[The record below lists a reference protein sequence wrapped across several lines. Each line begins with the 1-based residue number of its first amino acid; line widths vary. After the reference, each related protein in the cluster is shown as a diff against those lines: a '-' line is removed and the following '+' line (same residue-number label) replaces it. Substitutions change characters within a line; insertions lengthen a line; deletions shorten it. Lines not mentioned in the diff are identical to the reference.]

1 MEIQSVVKKQREY
14 FKSGATLKVGF
25 RIEALKKLY
34 TTVKKYESEIS
45 EALKQDL
52 GKNSKFLLL
61 LWTMSL
67 GKMM

>member
-1 MEIQSVVKKQREY
+1 MEIQSIVKKQREY

-25 RIEALKKLY
+25 RKDALKKLY
-34 TTVKKYESEIS
+34 ATVKKYETEIA
-45 EALKQDL
+45 EALKQDF

-61 LWTMSL
+61 LWTMLL

>member
-1 MEIQSVVKKQREY
+1 MEIQSIVKKQREY

-25 RIEALKKLY
+25 RKDALKKLY
-34 TTVKKYESEIS
+34 ATVKKYETEIA
-45 EALKQDL
+45 EALKQDF

-61 LWTMSL
+61 LWMMLL